1 MSWNAKVASEC
12 CLFQVLRRGAVPRLD
27 GLWTRRRVSSRPSSL
42 VMLSCRFALKKNPL
56 VTTNC
61 AIFNCGRSSWQ
72 WKNISFLW
80 TSARRCERVTRSRKK
95 RHFVWWPPQGSWW
108 QTGRYV
114 RHKEGL
120 RPRYVRRNQNC
131 LLALVAMQCML
142 VSRFLC
148 AILAA
153 LIPVISTKL
162 QPEVS
167 FPVIYGL
174 R

>member
-1 MSWNAKVASEC
+1 MSHFC
-12 CLFQVLRRGAVPRLD
+12 GQVLVDARELQALELKSGTFCVIASPRF
-27 GLWTRRRVSSRPSSL
+27 L
-42 VMLSCRFALKKNPL
+42 VADWEICWA
-56 VTTNC
+56 
-61 AIFNCGRSSWQ
+61 Q
-72 WKNISFLW
+72 
-80 TSARRCERVTRSRKK
+80 
-95 RHFVWWPPQGSWW
+95 
-108 QTGRYV
+108 
-114 RHKEGL
+114 EGL
-120 RPRYVRRNQNC
+120 RPRHVRRNQNC
-131 LLALVAMQCML
+131 LLALVATQCML